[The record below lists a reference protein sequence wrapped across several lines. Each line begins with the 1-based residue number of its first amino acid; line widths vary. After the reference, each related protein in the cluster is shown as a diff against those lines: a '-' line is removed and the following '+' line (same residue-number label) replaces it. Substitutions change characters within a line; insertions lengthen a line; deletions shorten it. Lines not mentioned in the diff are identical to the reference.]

1 MGPSPAE
8 EEDDGRSLAASQVA
22 GKVQL
27 LGACVSMLCVF
38 VVDIDG
44 SCMGAESQ
52 KTLVTHGY
60 KPWVTN
66 LAMVPHTLGIPTANI
81 SH

>member
-22 GKVQL
+22 GEVQFFD
-27 LGACVSMLCVF
+27 ADVSLLCVF

-44 SCMGAESQ
+44 SCMG
-52 KTLVTHGY
+52 
-60 KPWVTN
+60 
-66 LAMVPHTLGIPTANI
+66 LAMSRTHSLE
-81 SH
+81 SR